1 MFSKAF
7 RSFSM
12 SKQIAY
18 LAIFIALSVAAN
30 SVLGVELSASNKI
43 AFTYTVSFL
52 AGYLLGPVPAF
63 LVGFIGDAIGF
74 LISPVDVY
82 WLYGLTLGL
91 FGFLTGWIMNGIRRE
106 DAGWL
111 FGKAILAFAVG
122 FIVITCFLNTLVQY
136 SYAYIFLWGGTAQKT
151 FWVYLAGRLSIQSIV
166 YVVNVALCLA
176 ALPFCAKFKRK
187 Y

>member
-1 MFSKAF
+1 MVSKAF

-43 AFTYTVSFL
+43 TFTYTVSFL

-74 LISPVDVY
+74 RISPVEV
-82 WLYGLTLGL
+82 
-91 FGFLTGWIMNGIRRE
+91 
-106 DAGWL
+106 
-111 FGKAILAFAVG
+111 
-122 FIVITCFLNTLVQY
+122 
-136 SYAYIFLWGGTAQKT
+136 
-151 FWVYLAGRLSIQSIV
+151 
-166 YVVNVALCLA
+166 
-176 ALPFCAKFKRK
+176 
-187 Y
+187 

>member
-91 FGFLTGWIMNGIRRE
+91 FGFLTGWIMNGIKRE
-106 DAGWL
+106 DTVWL

-122 FIVITCFLNTLVQY
+122 FIVITCLLNTLVQY

-151 FWVYLAGRLSIQSIV
+151 FCVYLAGRLSIQSIV
-166 YVVNVALCLA
+166 YVVNVVLCLA

>member
-1 MFSKAF
+1 
-7 RSFSM
+7 
-12 SKQIAY
+12 
-18 LAIFIALSVAAN
+18 
-30 SVLGVELSASNKI
+30 
-43 AFTYTVSFL
+43 
-52 AGYLLGPVPAF
+52 
-63 LVGFIGDAIGF
+63 
-74 LISPVDVY
+74 
-82 WLYGLTLGL
+82 
-91 FGFLTGWIMNGIRRE
+91 MNGIRRE

-151 FWVYLAGRLSIQSIV
+151 FWVSLAGRLPIQSIV